1 MTTTINTDL
10 LTPLAA
16 YLRLRDAG
24 RASFILESVER
35 GRLGRNS
42 WMGAGSRIV
51 DFDEATELGLPIVG
65 YLAYDHVA
73 RLEPTVPLPEDGR
86 GFPES
91 RVIVC
96 DTLVRF
102 DHGAGIAEVLAG
114 DPEEIA
120 GRLEAGIAWRREP
133 RGTSGPIR
141 RSPDR
146 DRYIEM
152 VESVK
157 EHIVAGDVFQCVPSQ
172 RAERPT
178 SATPL
183 DIYRALR
190 RVNPSPYLF
199 LLELDGIALVG
210 SSPERLVACENGR
223 ASLCPIAGTTEPTEG
238 DVERLLSSEKD
249 RAEHVM
255 LVDLGRN
262 DLSRVCKAGTVH
274 VARDM
279 EVERFSH
286 VSHLVSEVVGE
297 LRDGVT
303 PFEVLRAC
311 FPAGTVSGAPEGAR
325 DAADLRARRVPP
337 WPVRRRRAV
346 LPTGWDDGR
355 LHRVAHDGDRRRRR
369 LPAGGRRRRRRL
381 RPCGRA
387 RGVPEEARRA
397 RGSDRSR
404 GGGVRAVRLLMIDN
418 YDSFTY
424 NLVHL
429 FEELGAEV
437 VTVRNDAIT
446 VDEARDG
453 GFDRLVV
460 SPGPGRPE
468 TAGVS
473 IELIR
478 ALGPTVPTLGVCLG
492 HQAIVEA
499 FGGTVG
505 QAKALLH
512 GKASMISHD
521 GLGVYAE
528 LPADVEVGR
537 YHSLAALEVPA
548 ELTVTSHTPDGEV
561 MGVRH
566 RELPIEGV
574 QFHPESVLTPLGP
587 AMARNFLR

>member
-24 RASFILESVER
+24 TSSFILESVER

-51 DFDEATELGLPIVG
+51 DFDEAAELGLPIVG
-65 YLAYDHVA
+65 YLAYDHAAA
-73 RLEPTVPLPEDGR
+73 RAHGAATERGR

-91 RVIVC
+91 RVVIC
-96 DTLVRF
+96 ETLVRF
-102 DHGAGIAEVLAG
+102 DHGAGVAEVLAG

-120 GRLEAGIAWRREP
+120 GRLEGGIAWRREP
-133 RGTSGPIR
+133 RGTAGPIS

-146 DRYIEM
+146 ARYIEM
-152 VESVK
+152 VEDVK

-210 SSPERLVACENGR
+210 SSPERLVACEDGR
-223 ASLCPIAGTTEPTEG
+223 VSYCPIAGTTEPTEG

-297 LRDGVT
+297 MRDGVT
-303 PFEVLRAC
+303 PSTSSAPVSR
-311 FPAGTVSGAPEGAR
+311 PAPSA
-325 DAADLRARRVPP
+325 ARR
-337 WPVRRRRAV
+337 R
-346 LPTGWDDGR
+346 
-355 LHRVAHDGDRRRRR
+355 
-369 LPAGGRRRRRRL
+369 
-381 RPCGRA
+381 CA
-387 RGVPEEARRA
+387 RC
-397 RGSDRSR
+397 S
-404 GGGVRAVRLLMIDN
+404 
-418 YDSFTY
+418 
-424 NLVHL
+424 
-429 FEELGAEV
+429 
-437 VTVRNDAIT
+437 
-446 VDEARDG
+446 
-453 GFDRLVV
+453 
-460 SPGPGRPE
+460 
-468 TAGVS
+468 
-473 IELIR
+473 
-478 ALGPTVPTLGVCLG
+478 
-492 HQAIVEA
+492 
-499 FGGTVG
+499 
-505 QAKALLH
+505 
-512 GKASMISHD
+512 
-521 GLGVYAE
+521 
-528 LPADVEVGR
+528 
-537 YHSLAALEVPA
+537 
-548 ELTVTSHTPDGEV
+548 
-561 MGVRH
+561 
-566 RELPIEGV
+566 
-574 QFHPESVLTPLGP
+574 
-587 AMARNFLR
+587 